1 MSRKMVIQQVAY
13 YIICIIRIILNSL
26 VQIYQTN
33 ATIPQQVSFTGNL
46 EENYGA
52 TMFSIAKKQ
61 QKAILNILLE
71 TKQNKIKKM
80 KHHNVLNPLLSI
92 VNL

>member
-1 MSRKMVIQQVAY
+1 
-13 YIICIIRIILNSL
+13 
-26 VQIYQTN
+26 
-33 ATIPQQVSFTGNL
+33 
-46 EENYGA
+46 
-52 TMFSIAKKQ
+52 MFSIAKKQ